1 MSTHD
6 RKSTHASTHAPLA
19 ERARTPARTVT
30 HATGEIR
37 GITRHAS
44 THAPRTH
51 TPRLE
56 HARATPPLEGGLRAC
71 MVDAHAER
79 CRR

>member
-6 RKSTHASTHAPLA
+6 TKSTHASTHAPLA
-19 ERARTPARTVT
+19 RWARTRARTAT
-30 HATGEIR
+30 HAGGEIR
-37 GITRHAS
+37 GITRHAT

-71 MVDAHAER
+71 MVGTHAER
-79 CRR
+79 CQR